1 MFYVSIQPCHM
12 FWLEQLA
19 YLHLSFTLFQTNYY
33 LCFTEVLLLLGFLF
47 FFFFGLVLFL
57 HFAWLCLFLYIRR
70 NNCLPN
76 IEGMALCLEMN
87 SIFQPHHRSWLSV
100 EPLWL
105 SKQPEL
111 FMIVPSLISV
121 PKGSSSVSSYLQSE
135 ARPSDSFLRMQIYTV
150 LWDCNHKH
158 CW

>member
-1 MFYVSIQPCHM
+1 MPYVLIGAVSLFTFIFYS
-12 FWLEQLA
+12 FSNKL
-19 YLHLSFTLFQTNYY
+19 LSLFHW
-33 LCFTEVLLLLGFLF
+33 GFVVVRF
-47 FFFFGLVLFL
+47 FVFFFFGLVLFL

-87 SIFQPHHRSWLSV
+87 SIFQPHRRSWLSV